1 MDNDAPLYHRLSHTI
16 ENQHF
21 IRDGVMGKAFVS
33 HETAPVRL
41 LGANC
46 YDWLL

>member
-1 MDNDAPLYHRLSHTI
+1 MTRRCIIAYLDTI